1 MSIYC
6 TYITFYSG
14 NKLPPFYIGLGT
26 ISKIKNGYNGSVS
39 SKIYKAIWEKERKEN
54 PNLFKTKIIKE
65 FYKRADASAHEEYLH
80 CAFNV
85 HKNPL
90 FINRAIGHSHFNLS
104 ESLQNKTHHFY
115 NSKVQSEIN
124 KNRIA
129 KGTHQF
135 TDKSFQSKMSAAQKN
150 KPYFHENQ
158 SKVCSDLN
166 KRLISNGTHNFL
178 GGGEIVKATIKEKAN
193 RQCVKDLREILKI
206 NPTKLGRNWF
216 RKSDDWILAKI
227 KELSN
232 NI

>member
-39 SKIYKAIWEKERKEN
+39 SKVYKSIWEKERKEN

-65 FYKRADASAHEEYLH
+65 FEKRIDASTHEEYLQRI
-80 CAFNV
+80 FKV

-90 FINRAIGHSHFNLS
+90 YINRAIGHSQFNLS

-115 NSKVQSEIN
+115 DSKVQTQIN
-124 KNRIA
+124 LKRIA
-129 KGTHQF
+129 KGSHQF
-135 TDKSFQSKMSAAQKN
+135 IDKSFQSKMSAKQKN

-158 SKVCSDLN
+158 SKVCSEMN
-166 KRLISNGTHNFL
+166 KQLVANGTHNLL
-178 GGGEIVKATIKEKAN
+178 GCGEFVKATIKEKLN
-193 RQCVKDLREILKI
+193 RQCVNDLKEILKI
-206 NPTKLGRNWF
+206 NPTKLGQNWW
-216 RKSDDWILAKI
+216 RKSDEWILAKI
-227 KELSN
+227 QELRL
-232 NI
+232 